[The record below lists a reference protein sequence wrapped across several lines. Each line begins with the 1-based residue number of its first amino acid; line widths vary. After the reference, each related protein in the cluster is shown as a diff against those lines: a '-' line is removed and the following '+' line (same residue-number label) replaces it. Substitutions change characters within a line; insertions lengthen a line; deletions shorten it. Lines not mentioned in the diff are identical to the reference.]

1 MTHFLDELPFNP
13 GRKESQALLG
23 ILHNTYFT
31 AGRTQ
36 TLLRGISVGSNGT
49 TTTFPVAN
57 VSWEKP
63 ASEFW
68 VEILTI
74 ARGRLLLRDL
84 VKVVLEDKDTLAYR
98 DQLHALLKPP
108 EEAPGKADSGDPAP
122 TAGSVLEDPTWDL
135 VARLL
140 ASHVLR
146 TEAPRESLATVLPEA
161 LVTGLPLDG
170 DVDENLRTAIDALKA
185 TPVLGGSPLILD
197 TLKRMLALEAIAV
210 LPESEFLTAAIQSVR
225 EFVQRHLARPA
236 NLEPLDEFILFN
248 GEVFLNRSRV
258 RDSIKG
264 LLGPKLALVV
274 KGPPDS
280 GKSYCSRLLLHLARS
295 KGFKVAKVTHEE
307 AASPEQFVDFLRMS
321 MKIREPFTTRETD
334 QEKWIRHA
342 SRWLVSEALSAGGK
356 YWFVIDGFNESR
368 IDACIKELI
377 TALTQYIAEE
387 TDGSLRIIL
396 LDYQDSLPSELGNR
410 VIKEELAYLK
420 ETDVREFFTNF
431 FGEPRKGVPGPV
443 DEYVEVVVKGA
454 WLTAESRRTAEP
466 ERNFMDLLKE
476 EVERIVSVHA

>member
-1 MTHFLDELPFNP
+1 MAHFLDDLPFDP
-13 GRKESQALLG
+13 GREESQVLLG
-23 ILHNTYFT
+23 ILNNTYFS
-31 AGRTQ
+31 ADRTQ
-36 TLLRGISVGSNGT
+36 TLLRGIRVGSNGT
-49 TTTFPVAN
+49 TSTFPIADI
-57 VSWEKP
+57 SWEKP
-63 ASEFW
+63 ASTFW
-68 VEILTI
+68 VDILVT
-74 ARGRLLLRDL
+74 ARNRLLLRDL
-84 VKVVLEDKDTLAYR
+84 VKVLLEDNNTLAYR

-108 EEAPGKADSGDPAP
+108 VEAPVKADSGDPAP

-146 TEAPRESLATVLPEA
+146 AEEPRQSLAAVLPEA
-161 LVTGLPLDG
+161 LLGGLPLNG
-170 DVDENLRTAIDALKA
+170 DVDQNLRAAIDALKA
-185 TPVLGGSPLILD
+185 SPVLGGSPPILD
-197 TLKRMLALEAIAV
+197 TLKRMLALQVIAA

-225 EFVQRHLARPA
+225 EFVARHLARPA
-236 NLEPLDEFILFN
+236 NLDPLDEFVLFN

-258 RDSIKG
+258 REGIKG

-280 GKSYCSRLLLHLARS
+280 GKSYCSRLLLHTARR

-342 SRWLVSEALSAGGK
+342 SRWLVSEAQSAGGK

-368 IDACIKELI
+368 VDACIKELI

-387 TDGSLRIIL
+387 TDGSLRVIL

-410 VIKEELAYLK
+410 VLKEELAYLK

-431 FGEPRKGVPGPV
+431 FGEPRKDVPGPV
-443 DEYVEVVVKGA
+443 DEYIEVVVKEA
-454 WLTAESRRTAEP
+454 WLTAEDRRKIEP
-466 ERNFMDLLKE
+466 ERHFMDLLKE
-476 EVERIVSVHA
+476 EVERIISVHA